1 MGVNKK
7 VNKNLMVLD
16 YNLKEVEERL
26 ELIRKIINQPNLDKL
41 ELTLNL
47 KVAQSNLIDIIF
59 SYLYMETKEN

>member
-1 MGVNKK
+1 MG

-16 YNLKEVEERL
+16 YNLKEAEERL

-47 KVAQSNLIDIIF
+47 KVAQSNLTDIIF
-59 SYLYMETKEN
+59 SYLYMETKEESNG